1 MSEHPKDPQGQINPS
16 DQRQN
21 QGRHQ
26 NQDDRNREDNTVL
39 KRMNG
44 DQGEDDFTINI
55 PEEVPQEDRE
65 WQTKSRY
72 GDDSV
77 KRNQD
82 DQNGEDNTV
91 LARMNGDEDETDFD
105 SEDKDETNHQE
116 KENDNKTRYSG
127 TNTEANPSDEANR
140 GLNQDWKSGNDQNY

>member
-1 MSEHPKDPQGQINPS
+1 MTEHPKDPQGQINPS

-39 KRMNG
+39 KRMND

-55 PEEVPQEDRE
+55 PKEVPQEDKE
-65 WQTKSRY
+65 WQTKTRF

-77 KRNQD
+77 NRNQD
-82 DQNGEDNTV
+82 DRNREDNTV
-91 LARMNGDEDETDFD
+91 SERMNGDADESDFD
-105 SEDKDETNHQE
+105 SEEQDETNHLE
-116 KENDNKTRYSG
+116 KEKHTRPLYSG
-127 TNTEANPSDEANR
+127 TNAEANPSDESNR